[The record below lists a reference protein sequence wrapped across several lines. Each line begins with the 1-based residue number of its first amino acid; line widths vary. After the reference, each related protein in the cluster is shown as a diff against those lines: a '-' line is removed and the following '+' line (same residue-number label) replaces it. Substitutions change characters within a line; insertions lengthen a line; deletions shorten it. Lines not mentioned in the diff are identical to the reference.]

1 MAHLGQV
8 VQGETRAL
16 FSVLARER
24 GFKISLISILSKVD
38 LAGEVSLFPRTIF
51 LHINMALGRLRR

>member
-1 MAHLGQV
+1 MAHLGQLG
-8 VQGETRAL
+8 QGETRAL

-38 LAGEVSLFPRTIF
+38 LAGEVSLFPGTFFFYI
-51 LHINMALGRLRR
+51 